1 MFFTEISLE
10 TEVSSIQLETQDYSL
25 KETDRL
31 EIKRFGSNLQQRF
44 PGLATSESPGELTRI
59 HIPGFTSCRV

>member
-31 EIKRFGSNLQQRF
+31 EIKDLE
-44 PGLATSESPGELTRI
+44 AI
-59 HIPGFTSCRV
+59 